1 MLDEKFAFTIEEL
14 VKRGCGSRTFLYEI
28 IGAGDLKAV
37 KRGTRT
43 MVLNTDFQAWLRS
56 LPAPAI
62 SPPKPRKRR
71 QVQGPARNRDN
82 HRGSRVAA

>member
-82 HRGSRVAA
+82 HRGSLVAA